1 MIDARVVLLA
11 AATLLGWL
19 SLTLAASVSTL
30 PPEVAALAALLSLVA
45 WVPGW
50 SAAGVVVVVTVIA
63 LLASGSGSPGATV
76 VAPVCGVAL
85 LLAVVLLDLADYAA
99 GASSA
104 AVRQALGRL
113 VPGLATGAAAGV
125 AVASAGQLA
134 AAQPVGTMAVLAPWL
149 LLVAALAAL
158 GLHTRR
164 GFWSLLVPSRRLS
177 PTTKRYLE
185 RARRTADSDG

>member
-1 MIDARVVLLA
+1 
-11 AATLLGWL
+11 
-19 SLTLAASVSTL
+19 
-30 PPEVAALAALLSLVA
+30 
-45 WVPGW
+45 
-50 SAAGVVVVVTVIA
+50 VIA
-63 LLASGSGSPGATV
+63 LLASGSGSPGAAV

-125 AVASAGQLA
+125 AVASAGRLA

-164 GFWSLLVPSRRLS
+164 GFWSLSVPSRRLS